1 VRRPVLAGWQS
12 ASGHV
17 RQPRRRSIA
26 AEHTFHATSLAPAV
40 PATLRRLAEL
50 QPGTLAIMHGGSY
63 RGDGGAALLALADA
77 NESEFPV
84 TRWPQARQ
92 PLRR

>member
-1 VRRPVLAGWQS
+1 MDA
-12 ASGHV
+12 A
-17 RQPRRRSIA
+17 IA

-63 RGDGGAALLALADA
+63 RGDGGAALRALADA
-77 NESEFPV
+77 YESEFPV
-84 TRWPQARQ
+84 TRVATESRQ